1 MGMAAEAVEK
11 MAALKEAAA
20 TGVWKAAMSVTVARL
35 APRSVMAGRAK
46 DTKGKVYRVQF
57 CQVHAFVKRNFCH
70 HGSCA
75 DHESQSNHPA

>member
-1 MGMAAEAVEK
+1 MPQSTTIRLRPASTNEHEP
-11 MAALKEAAA
+11 
-20 TGVWKAAMSVTVARL
+20 VTSPA